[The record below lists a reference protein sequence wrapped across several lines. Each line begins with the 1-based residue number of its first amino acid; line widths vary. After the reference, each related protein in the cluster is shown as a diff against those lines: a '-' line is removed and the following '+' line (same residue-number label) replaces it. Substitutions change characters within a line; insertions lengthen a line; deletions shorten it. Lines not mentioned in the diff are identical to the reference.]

1 MENILM
7 LKEHSLHPRHFCED
21 ANANIVH
28 SGRNPMC
35 GDALTIY
42 ARVEDGVVVRL
53 SFTGVGCAVCLASM
67 SRLTE
72 IIPGCRVNDVRGWG
86 VANIEDILGMT
97 ITPLRVPCAVLGL
110 RILQE
115 KIGG

>member
-1 MENILM
+1 MF
-7 LKEHSLHPRHFCED
+7 KEHSLRPRNFCED

-42 ARVEDGVVVRL
+42 ARVEDGVVARL

-67 SRLTE
+67 SCLTE
-72 IIPGCRVNDVRGWG
+72 TVPGCSVADIRSWG
-86 VANIEDILGMT
+86 VLNIERILGVK
-97 ITPLRVPCAVLGL
+97 IAPLRVPCAVLGL
-110 RILQE
+110 RIFQE
-115 KIGG
+115 KIDG